1 MSVVD
6 RTLQTQLRNIESRT
20 GQSLAELT
28 AYVDASGLTKH
39 GQIRDML
46 KQTLGLGYGDANT
59 LTHYVLTARVPA
71 GAEQAAT
78 PDAAIAALYSGTKAD
93 LRPIHD
99 ELMAEIEAFGAFEV
113 APRKTYVSLRRRK
126 QFAMIGPATRSQVEV
141 GLNAKSLPPNSR
153 LTEQPTGRMCRYKTR
168 LASPK
173 EVDEEVITWI
183 RQAYDE
189 AG

>member
-6 RTLQTQLRNIESRT
+6 RALRTQLRNIESRT

-28 AYVDASGLTKH
+28 AYVEASGLTKH

-46 KQTLGLGYGDANT
+46 KRTLGLGYGDANT
-59 LTHYVLTARVPA
+59 LTHYALTARMSA
-71 GAEQAAT
+71 GAEQAT

-99 ELMAEIEAFGAFEV
+99 KLMAAIETFGAFEV
-113 APRKTYVSLRRRK
+113 APKKTYVSLRRGK
-126 QFAMIGPATRSQVEV
+126 QFAIIGPATRSQVEL
-141 GLNAKSLPPNSR
+141 GLTAKSLPPNSR
-153 LTEQPTGRMCRYKTR
+153 LTEQPAGKMCGCKTR
-168 LASPK
+168 LADPK
-173 EVDEEVITWI
+173 EVDEELITWI